1 MISYR
6 LSPSLIVSELAGS
19 GFAIYAPPE
28 PTPCRIKRDLWLAL
42 SRLKH
47 ETKSLPEWNKY
58 LSALDLQFDF
68 QDLLD
73 KKIILPFEIKD
84 DEANEGL
91 IDYSFSVDSENS
103 NPRQSAQSSSHVGES
118 ISIKLFRISPVWPN
132 FVKCVLLNLLWL
144 QFKFLPITLLVVVG
158 YLLFYLL
165 APVSGGSLFFN
176 STSELN
182 GNFDV
187 LFRVLIGLLT
197 VNLFSTFT
205 TWMAQ
210 SLTGKGDGWI
220 VLRFIFGIIPRFGV
234 HAYSGSA
241 LRSTH
246 WSAESNNALLCIAQ
260 PLLSRLSLAFTLIL
274 LISSGRL
281 QGNLEGSHLYSLAN
295 VVLQISLISFCILA
309 LPFRMSP
316 GYRLM
321 ILFTDLPPSTL
332 GQSVSKLYTFC
343 SLFIDWYK
351 SKDSKQLQH
360 LKEFLSLRSN
370 VGLVLFASA
379 FILLILAKLAI
390 ILYLAIPR
398 LATGLPELFGAASKY
413 IFTVL
418 LLFLLIRFLKISIV
432 PKFKAVKENSL
443 LRLDNS
449 LSKRTDQK
457 DLVNPSRN
465 DAINLL
471 TVPKYW
477 LPIVITGAAL
487 LFPINRT
494 ITGSVVVSNER
505 DLTVRASD
513 DVRVLSVFQRGP
525 SSQII
530 PKGTRLIRLESS
542 QLERDLFQVYT
553 QIIEYQK
560 SLDTLKAEYQTIQNL
575 LHEINASLAS
585 YEKSIIILNGQID
598 STRRLSEIGALSQ
611 QSAQELLLKLYEY
624 EEQERLKAQKKIEL
638 ESDLQDISI
647 KIKAS
652 EVSLKQ
658 SKEWQSSLLMKEK
671 NLLIHMPFDG
681 LITSMTSGL
690 MGSFFSKGETI
701 LDLRE
706 GSLNFV
712 NVLVPDHDRSLIKV
726 GQNAVVRLYA
736 EPNKSLSALVHSIRP
751 SSDSIDQKVYFQV
764 SLRLLEPLNPNLLQ
778 SSGAARVNGG
788 DTNLLLL
795 TVSSIGRFINVDV
808 WSWTP

>member
-624 EEQERLKAQKKIEL
+624 EEQERLKAQQKIEL

>member
-6 LSPSLIVSELAGS
+6 LNPSLTVSELAGS

-73 KKIILPFEIKD
+73 KKIILPLEIKD

-413 IFTVL
+413 IFTIL

-624 EEQERLKAQKKIEL
+624 EEQERLKAQQKIEL

>member
-6 LSPSLIVSELAGS
+6 LNPSLIVSELAGS

-73 KKIILPFEIKD
+73 KKIILPLEIKD

-413 IFTVL
+413 IFTIL

-624 EEQERLKAQKKIEL
+624 EEQERLKAQQKIEL